1 VSTPGPQPAAS
12 RYAPHE
18 PPDAAPP
25 ERPGGLVGRL
35 LLGSRRSIAGTVYGT
50 IVVLGA
56 LAAASPAKTE
66 PVRLAV
72 IVAVTVV
79 VLWVAHV
86 YSHGLAESIERG
98 HRLDRAEFAVI
109 ARREGAIVLA
119 GVLPIAALVL
129 GGLGVLRESTAIW
142 LAFGAGVATL
152 TVQGVRYARLERL
165 SRMGTLV
172 SVSLNLALGLAI
184 TACKVAL
191 SH

>member
-1 VSTPGPQPAAS
+1 
-12 RYAPHE
+12 
-18 PPDAAPP
+18 
-25 ERPGGLVGRL
+25 VGRL